1 MFPLAE
7 IVENRSRQWFAILS
21 SAGFFRFRMAAF
33 CDDSD
38 KVHSRLTAG
47 SPAGSFN
54 RRDIE
59 VLHRYLPTSHLEIP
73 AFDVLISKHDTLRI
87 WRSAMT
93 TSVIQRLR
101 QNAVNLMVKDQDV
114 KQLADIVAELCMV
127 CEDQQKR
134 IVELSDELEKV
145 RGSVV

>member
-1 MFPLAE
+1 
-7 IVENRSRQWFAILS
+7 
-21 SAGFFRFRMAAF
+21 MA
-33 CDDSD
+33 
-38 KVHSRLTAG
+38 
-47 SPAGSFN
+47 
-54 RRDIE
+54 
-59 VLHRYLPTSHLEIP
+59 
-73 AFDVLISKHDTLRI
+73 
-87 WRSAMT
+87 

-114 KQLADIVAELCMV
+114 KQLANIVAELCMV

>member
-1 MFPLAE
+1 
-7 IVENRSRQWFAILS
+7 
-21 SAGFFRFRMAAF
+21 
-33 CDDSD
+33 
-38 KVHSRLTAG
+38 
-47 SPAGSFN
+47 
-54 RRDIE
+54 
-59 VLHRYLPTSHLEIP
+59 
-73 AFDVLISKHDTLRI
+73 
-87 WRSAMT
+87 MT

-145 RGSVV
+145 GDSVV